1 MTDNTTPS
9 ETPPPDGAPGKPP
22 LVLVVGFSD
31 AGKTTVL
38 EKLIPAFVRRGYRV
52 GTIKHH
58 HGARLELD
66 KPGKDS
72 WRHKAAGADTAVVCS
87 PTRIGMVRDVDRD
100 PGPEGLLPLFSE
112 MDIVLCEGYKTAA
125 WPKVEV
131 FRRERVDRPICTN
144 DPHLLAIIG
153 DHPEKAAVPCFSWH
167 ECGRLC
173 EYLIERLLPA
183 DRRHSGNANGRH
195 PGCASGAGVDGRG

>member
-1 MTDNTTPS
+1 MTANTLPS
-9 ETPPPDGAPGKPP
+9 EASPPDGAPGKPP

-38 EKLIPAFVRRGYRV
+38 EKLIPEFVRRGYRV

-72 WRHKAAGADTAVVCS
+72 WRHKAAGAATSVVCS

-100 PGPEGLLPLFSE
+100 PGPGGLLPLFSE
-112 MDIVLCEGYKTAA
+112 TDIVLCEGYKTAA

-131 FRRERVDRPICTN
+131 FRRERVDSPICAN

-153 DHPEKAAVPCFSWH
+153 DRPEKAGAPCFSWD

-173 EYLIERLLPA
+173 EYLIERLLA
-183 DRRHSGNANGRH
+183 AERRPSGK
-195 PGCASGAGVDGRG
+195 PD